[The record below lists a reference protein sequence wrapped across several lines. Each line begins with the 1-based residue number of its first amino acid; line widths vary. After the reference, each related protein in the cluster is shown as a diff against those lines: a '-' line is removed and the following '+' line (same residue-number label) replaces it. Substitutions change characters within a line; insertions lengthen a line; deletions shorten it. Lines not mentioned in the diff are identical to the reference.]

1 MGRRSFPGG
10 IISSTEPSVTGYGAS
25 GIWTTQTAAQKKN
38 SGFWPIPGITPSGP
52 LVGPT
57 IGNVAVTDSNYNTL
71 NDTPFISSTGGY
83 IKITG
88 TGFASGAV
96 VYVGGSA
103 AVTTSFINSTEVRA
117 QVAAGTTSN
126 AFPVYVVNTDS
137 SVAIKLAAVTYSG
150 LPSWSTS
157 STLAAQATDTS
168 FSIALSATSDSSITY
183 SLAAGSSLPPGTAL
197 SSGGVFSGTV
207 TSASITVD
215 TTYSFDVVANDAENQ
230 DASRTFTVTVTVG
243 DPFFYLTPLLLNGE
257 ATTWITDASANK
269 LLPTVSGDSK
279 PSAFSPYNSSWG
291 AYFDG
296 TGDYLSIPANADW
309 AFGTGD
315 FTLEAWVYLTANQ
328 VASATILGNNSNPNG
343 WYLAFNTSPGNNY
356 VIVSNYTTVFI
367 TSSSAVPTG
376 AWTHIATVR
385 SGTALTLYFNGV
397 SVGSATNSST
407 LGDASAAALIGW
419 NGASSY
425 FTGYISNA
433 RVVKGVAVYT
443 GAFTP
448 PTAVFG
454 NTQSSGTNISAITA
468 GSALLTLQDNRLRDN
483 GKNALTITRA
493 GDAAIKAMGPFAETD
508 TATGSAYFDG
518 NGDYLTYP
526 TNTALNFSTGDF
538 TIEFWAYL
546 TANPSNDWM
555 FISAVTSASNGL
567 FFGVANFTSPY
578 GIGFGRA
585 GTAWDYLTTVSPA
598 LNSWTHYVLTRTG
611 TSVRIFVN
619 GTQLGTTQT
628 LSTSYDLGLG
638 GMTVGAEIPG
648 TLYMTGYMSDL
659 RIVKGVGVYTGNF
672 TPPTSLLATTQ
683 SSSTN
688 VAAIS
693 SSAST
698 SMLALQYRVGENN
711 HRFVDES
718 GAKNLM
724 QRAGNATQGTFSPFS
739 PAGWSGYFNG
749 SSDYLTVA
757 GNNIMNF
764 GSSNWT
770 VECWVYLNA
779 LPTSDSW
786 PAGFSSTMV
795 IITVGTASTA
805 DGVGCI
811 IGQTK
816 LVIQNNDSAL
826 VSSSNHGMVINRW
839 YHLAYVRVSNTI
851 NFYVNGTALGAGV
864 SYVGSVGTG
873 GTTWIGTES
882 NQGAYF
888 NGYISNLRVV
898 NGLAVYTGNFTVP
911 ITALTAT
918 QSAGTNIEAITVG
931 QTTFLGLQ
939 NNRFVDANTTP
950 KTVSIG
956 STTRI
961 QAFNPFRPSAV
972 YNPTLHGGSAYFDG
986 TGDAVYN
993 TTAPATNFSTADF
1006 TVEYWVYPT
1015 ASTNGY
1021 IQHVGAATTSAGI
1034 AFGTASSMGL
1044 YATTSTVGFGG
1055 NLTVITNQ
1063 WNHIAWTRQ
1072 SGWLRGYVNG
1082 AVGYSASVTTNFTE
1096 LATSIG
1102 AATNGSTYPLT
1113 GYISDVRFLKGNA
1126 QYTTSTFT
1134 VPTAPS
1140 SLTPNVSL
1148 KLSFT
1153 NGGIVDATAR
1163 NSFET
1168 LGDVKI
1174 GNVQSK
1180 FGSGALQFDGT
1191 GDYLK
1196 FQALPQYTFGTG
1208 DFTFECWVYLNSY
1221 NGTWGSQ
1228 IFGIHTYAVVADY
1241 LWSINT
1247 TGKLVFQITS
1257 SLVGAITSTSSV
1269 PLTTWTHIAL
1279 VRASGTVTPYINGTS
1294 AGGAA
1299 TYTTAMTVTNT
1310 IPTIGA
1316 DSSGDSRA
1324 ALNGYIDDFRISRY
1338 ARYTANFTAPTS
1350 TFQTK

>member
-88 TGFASGAV
+88 TGFASGAT

-207 TSASITVD
+207 TGTSITVD

-243 DPFFYLTPLLLNGE
+243 EPFFYLTPLLLNGE
-257 ATTWITDASANK
+257 ATTWITDASTNK
-269 LLPTVSGDSK
+269 FLPTVNGDSK
-279 PSAFSPYNSSWG
+279 SSGFSPYNTSWG

-296 TGDYLSIPANADW
+296 NGDFLSVPANADF

-315 FTLEAWVYLTANQ
+315 FTVEAWVHLTANQ
-328 VASATILGNNSNPNG
+328 AANASILANSSNPNG
-343 WYLAFNTSPGNNY
+343 WYLFFNTSPAVNHVCFANFST
-356 VIVSNYTTVFI
+356 IVL
-367 TSSSAVPTG
+367 TSSSPVPTG
-376 AWTHIATVR
+376 AWTHIAAVR
-385 SGTALTLYFNGV
+385 SGTTLTLYFNGA
-397 SVGSATNSST
+397 SVGSVTNST
-407 LGDASAAALIGW
+407 TYGDAAGTNYIGS
-419 NGASSY
+419 NGSTGY
-425 FTGYISNA
+425 VTGYISNA

-443 GAFTP
+443 GAFTT
-448 PTAVFG
+448 PTTVFG

-483 GKNALTITRA
+483 GRNALTITRS
-493 GDAAIKAMGPFAETD
+493 GDAAIKAMGPFEETD
-508 TATGSAYFDG
+508 TTTGSAYFDG
-518 NGDYLTYP
+518 TGDYISLADNNAWDFGNGNFTVEAWFYATAAPTNGGLITQISNTGAAATSSFGLYYSSGSPYFICSLQGVGTYSTITSSTAASLNAWHHTAAVRNGTIITLYLNGLSVGTLNVSTTAFVQSAASLVMGRSGDFNGDY
-526 TNTALNFSTGDF
+526 FTG
-538 TIEFWAYL
+538 
-546 TANPSNDWM
+546 
-555 FISAVTSASNGL
+555 FISNARV
-567 FFGVANFTSPY
+567 
-578 GIGFGRA
+578 
-585 GTAWDYLTTVSPA
+585 
-598 LNSWTHYVLTRTG
+598 
-611 TSVRIFVN
+611 
-619 GTQLGTTQT
+619 
-628 LSTSYDLGLG
+628 
-638 GMTVGAEIPG
+638 
-648 TLYMTGYMSDL
+648 
-659 RIVKGVGVYTGNF
+659 VKGSALYTANF
-672 TPPTSLLATTQ
+672 TPPTAPLTAITDTQLLT
-683 SSSTN
+683 
-688 VAAIS
+688 
-693 SSAST
+693 
-698 SMLALQYRVGENN
+698 LQYRVGENN

-718 GAKNLM
+718 GAKSIM
-724 QRAGNATQGTFSPFS
+724 IRGGNASQGTFSPFS
-739 PAGWSGYFNG
+739 PAGWSGYFDG
-749 SSDYLTVA
+749 STSYL
-757 GNNIMNF
+757 N
-764 GSSNWT
+764 SSIGTLSGTWT
-770 VECWVYLNA
+770 VEFWVNISTLGVQYNFTNFSTGGSGTTGINIWKNTSNQLVVDDGANA
-779 LPTSDSW
+779 QTP
-786 PAGFSSTMV
+786 FS
-795 IITVGTASTA
+795 TVTFSTA
-805 DGVGCI
+805 NVWYHVAVTRDGTTTRGYINGVLAGSHTFTPASVNAVTIGRYNSPTAYLLGYMSSLRIVDGV
-811 IGQTK
+811 
-816 LVIQNNDSAL
+816 V
-826 VSSSNHGMVINRW
+826 
-839 YHLAYVRVSNTI
+839 
-851 NFYVNGTALGAGV
+851 
-864 SYVGSVGTG
+864 
-873 GTTWIGTES
+873 
-882 NQGAYF
+882 
-888 NGYISNLRVV
+888 
-898 NGLAVYTGNFTVP
+898 VYTGAFTP
-911 ITALTAT
+911 PTTALPAT
-918 QSAGTNIEAITVG
+918 QSAGTNIAAITAG
-931 QTTFLGLQ
+931 QTLLLALQ
-939 NNRFVDANTTP
+939 NNRFIDANTTP
-950 KTVSIG
+950 KTITVNG
-956 STTRI
+956 SPRI
-961 QAFNPFRPSAV
+961 QNLSPFRPSAGYV
-972 YNPTLHGGSAYFDG
+972 PALHGGSAYFDG
-986 TGDAVYN
+986 SGDAVSN
-993 TTAPATNFSTADF
+993 ATAPVTNFATGDF
-1006 TVEYWVYPT
+1006 TVDYWVYQT
-1015 ASTNGY
+1015 VATGSGVY
-1021 IQHVGAATTSAGI
+1021 VQHLGAATTAAGI
-1034 AFGTASSMGL
+1034 AFGCAGVGNGL
-1044 YATTSTVGFGG
+1044 YATTVNVGIGA
-1055 NLTVITNQ
+1055 NVSVPLNQ

-1072 SGWLRGYVNG
+1072 SGWLRGYLNG
-1082 AVGYSASVTTNFTE
+1082 SIAYSASFTTSLTE
-1096 LATSIG
+1096 LSTSVGSASGG
-1102 AATNGSTYPLT
+1102 ASNPSTAWL
-1113 GYISDVRFLKGNA
+1113 SDIRVLKGNA

-1153 NGGIVDATAR
+1153 QGGIIDATTR

-1180 FGSGALQFDGT
+1180 FGTGSLQFDGT
-1191 GDYLK
+1191 GDFLK

-1228 IFGIHTYAVVADY
+1228 IFGGHVFNVSADY

-1257 SLVGAITSTSSV
+1257 STVGAITSTSSV

-1279 VRASGTVTPYINGTS
+1279 VRSNGTVTPYINGTS

-1299 TYTTAMTVTNT
+1299 TYTTAMTIVTV
-1310 IPTIGA
+1310 PTIGA
-1316 DSSGDSRA
+1316 DSTGDSRST
-1324 ALNGYIDDFRISRY
+1324 LNGYIDDFRISRF
-1338 ARYTANFTAPTS
+1338 ARYTGAFTAPTS